1 MLLQIDTRY
10 NTITIENSHIGDLNN
25 CVAKNE
31 YNCPISKRLT
41 NYLDIVNSE
50 CKLKGS
56 IP

>member
-10 NTITIENSHIGDLNN
+10 NTITIENSHIGDLNT